1 MFLYH
6 SWNEVVASIQLHK
19 SDIFFNQKCIH
30 ILLYSE
36 NYIFGLFV
44 LFPE

>member
-1 MFLYH
+1 MFLHH
-6 SWNEVVASIQLHK
+6 SWSEVVALIQLYE
-19 SDIFFNQKCIH
+19 SYFFNQKYIH
-30 ILLYSE
+30 ILLYPE